1 MKDFK
6 LFDYIIGR
14 ILNLDD
20 AELGMATISNIAH
33 RLNMSRSLIYD
44 SFKDKGHKPAE
55 FLNREKLSRAI
66 ALIGKKEI
74 SVKEV
79 SQKMGFH
86 SPDYF
91 IRLFKK
97 YFGTTPGKYK
107 KCITR

>member
-6 LFDYIIGR
+6 LFDYIIRR

-20 AELGMATISNIAH
+20 AELGMVTISNIAH

-44 SFKDKGHKPAE
+44 SFKDKKYKPAE
-55 FLNREKLSRAI
+55 LLNSIKMSRAI
-66 ALIGKKEI
+66 ALIEKEI

-86 SPDYF
+86 ASDYF
-91 IRLFKK
+91 IRLFKE
-97 YFGTTPGKYK
+97 YYGTTPGKYK
-107 KCITR
+107 KYIPR